1 MRRYQ
6 LVYLCLVLA
15 LLALVLIPSKHVRRA
30 SYPSPSA
37 QQRRQQDALKN
48 QHSRG
53 LSYFSFNSPLFPA
66 SAIIS
71 LTDDNSTFFLS
82 RPAAFGSALPDKGL
96 SGRLWIGRGFG
107 DEAEA
112 DADRADRLP
121 ADASALPQGEL
132 GCSDV
137 PGWDESL
144 AHVRAGVLPHIA
156 PQDLE
161 KIRKDLND
169 GENSSNFAAGKT
181 DEAEKKPGS
190 PPGDGTDDFLH
201 EAIVD
206 PRRAAE
212 GDITGFNQN
221 SDIQSIQEK
230 AEIGGKVVL
239 LSRGGCG
246 FLEKVKWAQRRG
258 GIAVII
264 GDNIPG
270 GPLVTMYAKGDTTN
284 VSIPAL
290 FTSYT
295 TAHLLSSL
303 MPPGGRSSTAFAKD
317 STHPEQHEMPS
328 SRSAIGRVWDRLLF
342 IFGFGG
348 KSAAHKEDPNPG
360 HAKVDKIQHKPR
372 SGWFYK
378 TPTHPGISGSAPGGI
393 RSGSAD
399 ATTALA
405 DELST
410 TRPDGLWVTLTPTSI
425 TTSPFIDTLLVLV
438 VSPVV
443 TLTVV
448 YAMLLVRSRIRRRR
462 WRAPKS
468 VVERL
473 PVRTYHTIPPSSG
486 SSSASLTP
494 TTSLAASAAT
504 PLLHAAGARVARQ
517 QRRPRSQTTP
527 EAAAAAA
534 PGLAASGILEDA
546 AAEEGTST
554 FLTESE
560 SREKGLARW
569 RRRYSTRQRECVVC
583 LEEYIDG
590 VSRVM
595 SLPCGHEFHVE
606 CM

>member
-6 LVYLCLVLA
+6 LVYLCLIITLA
-15 LLALVLIPSKHVRRA
+15 ALVLIPSKHARRA
-30 SYPSPSA
+30 PAPPSHP
-37 QQRRQQDALKN
+37 QRQQQDALKS
-48 QHSRG
+48 QHPRA
-53 LSYFSFNSPLFPA
+53 SYFSFNSPLFPA

-107 DEAEA
+107 EEAEA
-112 DADRADRLP
+112 ETDPSGPP
-121 ADASALPQGEL
+121 ADASQALPQGEL

-144 AHVRAGVLPHIA
+144 AHVRVGVLPHIA

-169 GENSSNFAAGKT
+169 GENSSNFA
-181 DEAEKKPGS
+181 KKHDDNKPAS
-190 PPGDGTDDFLH
+190 PPEDGTDDFLH

-206 PRRAAE
+206 PQRAGD

-230 AEIGGKVVL
+230 AEIGGKIVL

-258 GIAVII
+258 GIAVIV

-270 GPLVTMYAKGDTTN
+270 GPLVTMYAKGDIAN

-303 MPPGGRSSTAFAKD
+303 MPPGGRASTAFAKD
-317 STHPEQHEMPS
+317 ASRSEHHEVPAS
-328 SRSAIGRVWDRLLF
+328 GSAIGRAIDHLF
-342 IFGFGG
+342 GIFGFR
-348 KSAAHKEDPNPG
+348 KPVPQHQDIPHN
-360 HAKVDKIQHKPR
+360 DKAQHKPR

-393 RSGSAD
+393 RPGSP
-399 ATTALA
+399 TTDALA
-405 DELST
+405 DTLLT
-410 TRPDGLWVTLTPTSI
+410 ARPDGLWVTLTPTSI
-425 TTSPFIDTLLVLV
+425 TTSPFVDTLLVLV

-494 TTSLAASAAT
+494 TSSLAASAAT
-504 PLLHAAGARVARQ
+504 PLLHAAAGRAGRRDPQ
-517 QRRPRSQTTP
+517 HQRRRPRSQTTP
-527 EAAAAAA
+527 EATPRVGPVVAEAV
-534 PGLAASGILEDA
+534 EE
-546 AAEEGTST
+546 AEEEAEAAVGPTMT
-554 FLTESE
+554 DSE

-583 LEEYIDG
+583 LEEYVDG

>member
-6 LVYLCLVLA
+6 LVYLCLVLTLIA
-15 LLALVLIPSKHVRRA
+15 LLLIPSKHARR
-30 SYPSPSA
+30 SPYPSQYTSP
-37 QQRRQQDALKN
+37 QQRQQDAALKG
-48 QHSRG
+48 QHPRA
-53 LSYFSFNSPLFPA
+53 SYFSFNSPLFPA

-112 DADRADRLP
+112 ETRDVAGTP
-121 ADASALPQGEL
+121 ADASQALPQGEL

-144 AHVRAGVLPHIA
+144 AHVRVGVLPHIA
-156 PQDLE
+156 PQDSE

-169 GENSSNFAAGKT
+169 GENSSNFAAGKK
-181 DEAEKKPGS
+181 DGDKKPGS

-206 PRRAAE
+206 PHRAVEA
-212 GDITGFNQN
+212 DITGFNQN

-258 GIAVII
+258 GIAVIV

-303 MPPGGRSSTAFAKD
+303 MPPGGRASTAFAKD
-317 STHPEQHEMPS
+317 A
-328 SRSAIGRVWDRLLF
+328 SRSEHHEIPVSRSRIGQVWDRILSV
-342 IFGFGG
+342 FGF
-348 KSAAHKEDPNPG
+348 HKPSPEHHTKGIPPPDG
-360 HAKVDKIQHKPR
+360 KIQHKPR

-393 RSGSAD
+393 NPGTD
-399 ATTALA
+399 TTDALA

-504 PLLHAAGARVARQ
+504 PLLHASGGRAGRRDQ
-517 QRRPRSQTTP
+517 QRRRPRSQTTP
-527 EAAAAAA
+527 EATPGMGPVA
-534 PGLAASGILEDA
+534 PPAGGLEDV
-546 AAEEGTST
+546 EEGGAGAL
-554 FLTESE
+554 LTQSE

-583 LEEYIDG
+583 LEEYVDG